1 MVGSDGGVGQVVEGR
16 ALLQPAGLAHRADP
30 LDPAAAAL
38 GLGAVLCLA
47 HDHRV
52 AQRAFGGVV
61 GGVDPGR
68 LAEGPQRLV
77 LGQQPGAEVGGPLV
91 AGARACAQQ
100 RLDPLAQRGE
110 LGGQPGEVVA
120 LLQVGAVAGD
130 HRARRAHELAPEL
143 PGGAGALGDLG
154 QLPDDMAPAKLLLE
168 DVEEAI
174 AGVAVCDQ
182 EVRDDDAEDVKA
194 LSREQLDTVL
204 ALAPAR
210 HRTLIELLAATGLRV
225 SEGLALERRHLAV
238 DGARPHVR
246 VRRAFVKG
254 RVEPPKSRHG
264 RRDVPLSRALVN
276 RLRSHLADLPDVP
289 EALVF
294 ATRNGTSLDADN
306 LRRRV
311 VKPLMEEAGAPWA
324 AFHTLR
330 HTYASLQ
337 LASGVNVVQ
346 VSRALGHHSAAFT
359 LDTYV
364 HLLEGEEAPPLDL
377 GTALDGTRVAATPAD
392 PQNALTS

>member
-1 MVGSDGGVGQVVEGR
+1 
-16 ALLQPAGLAHRADP
+16 
-30 LDPAAAAL
+30 
-38 GLGAVLCLA
+38 
-47 HDHRV
+47 
-52 AQRAFGGVV
+52 
-61 GGVDPGR
+61 
-68 LAEGPQRLV
+68 
-77 LGQQPGAEVGGPLV
+77 
-91 AGARACAQQ
+91 
-100 RLDPLAQRGE
+100 
-110 LGGQPGEVVA
+110 
-120 LLQVGAVAGD
+120 
-130 HRARRAHELAPEL
+130 
-143 PGGAGALGDLG
+143 
-154 QLPDDMAPAKLLLE
+154 
-168 DVEEAI
+168 
-174 AGVAVCDQ
+174 
-182 EVRDDDAEDVKA
+182 
-194 LSREQLDTVL
+194 
-204 ALAPAR
+204 
-210 HRTLIELLAATGLRV
+210 
-225 SEGLALERRHLAV
+225 
-238 DGARPHVR
+238 
-246 VRRAFVKG
+246 
-254 RVEPPKSRHG
+254 VEPPKSRHG